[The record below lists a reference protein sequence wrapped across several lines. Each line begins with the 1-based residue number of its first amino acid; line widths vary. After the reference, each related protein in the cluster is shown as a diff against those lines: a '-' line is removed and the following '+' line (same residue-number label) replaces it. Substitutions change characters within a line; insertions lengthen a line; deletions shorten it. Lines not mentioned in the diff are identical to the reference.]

1 MNTTVEMFAQQV
13 QKARKNVKQHP
24 VESKNRFDQLYRDRT
39 YERYRHRKMIRLI
52 RHEALDFSGGC
63 GIIGSPQ
70 MSRQS
75 ERSA

>member
-1 MNTTVEMFAQQV
+1 MSNNTQLNRRIGSTSYIVTVHTSDTATETI
-13 QKARKNVKQHP
+13 
-24 VESKNRFDQLYRDRT
+24 E
-39 YERYRHRKMIRLI
+39 EKMIRLI